1 MDLEK
6 RMQTV
11 EKEMRHFMIKELDLS
26 PTELD
31 LVSNLIETYAMLY
44 FEQGLKQGQETLN

>member
-11 EKEMRHFMIKELDLS
+11 EQETKDLLIKELDLPAS
-26 PTELD
+26 ELSKV
-31 LVSNLIETYAMLY
+31 LNLIETYAMLY
-44 FEQGLKQGQETLN
+44 YEQGLKHGQETLN